1 MNPTCMNLGAFGSWA
16 NFSAFPLCSK
26 YTFFFLSNWSRFFS
40 CLVIISSVSSTEFE
54 LISRV
59 DLAMDSSSHSKNG
72 VSSSVYWKWRR
83 KYYISYWILEFDIWN
98 WWFDSDLKQV
108 DRNQLASAAFIEN
121 RNSVVIEN
129 GSQYYCFP
137 VLFPCLLFASILLVH
152 LSRWMTSEP
161 CSLWR
166 VGALHALK
174 WVSWLSW
181 AKDTEFL
188 KSK

>member
-1 MNPTCMNLGAFGSWA
+1 MKLIIFTEFIFTCMNLGAFGSWA

-59 DLAMDSSSHSKNG
+59 DLAIDSSSHSKNG

-83 KYYISYWILEFDIWN
+83 KYYFSCWILEFDIWN

-108 DRNQLASAAFIEN
+108 HGNQSTSLKMWVNIIVFLFTFTLLQFYWFIWNKISWRNNFLMW
-121 RNSVVIEN
+121 
-129 GSQYYCFP
+129 
-137 VLFPCLLFASILLVH
+137 LVD
-152 LSRWMTSEP
+152 LSRWMIESRIE
-161 CSLWR
+161 S
-166 VGALHALK
+166 
-174 WVSWLSW
+174 
-181 AKDTEFL
+181 
-188 KSK
+188 